1 VSERKRHRAQDR
13 LTAWHRAQPWRSAYW
28 RGVDKVRAAHAR
40 DWPRH
45 TFLPLRE
52 AGQIVTAAWRTHGRQ
67 DTREALARE
76 SCTLAGLAAWRVT
89 QGIFRYDPTLA
100 AALVDTPLTGDL
112 PVSALTHL
120 PHWCVYVETPG
131 RTMPLVSGGSTAL
144 HGCYAWINSVAA
156 EDRIELMLGLDTDRP
171 YPQLPVSVVPLV
183 GTLEQS
189 IRAVQTEWQD
199 SYDAGLVHT
208 APSAALTEGAQRLSP
223 LIALLLYLC
232 ADDAEIGDGTIRP
245 KQPQPAKTKQ
255 GWRMFPA
262 TAPTMWDVGVR
273 IGAAIRRAQ
282 ERETSGGYLTGE
294 RSRPRAHI
302 RRAHWA
308 TYWTGERS
316 GQQTPVLR
324 WLPPI
329 PVNVECIEAMP
340 VTIRPVLGRPEPN
353 PETQQGRSFGLK
365 KSKEACR
372 DQ

>member
-1 VSERKRHRAQDR
+1 MPEPKRHRAQDR
-13 LTAWHRAQPWRSAYW
+13 LTDWHRAQPWRSAYW
-28 RGVDKVRAAHAR
+28 QAVDKVRVAHAHE
-40 DWPRH
+40 WPRH

-52 AGQIVTAAWRTHGRQ
+52 AGQIVTSAWRTHGQ
-67 DTREALARE
+67 QGTPDAMAREA
-76 SCTLAGLAAWRVT
+76 CTLAGFAAWRVT

-100 AALVDTPLTGDL
+100 SALVDTPLTGDL

-144 HGCYAWINSVAA
+144 HGCYAWINFVAA
-156 EDRIELMLGLDTDRP
+156 EDRIALMLGLDTDRP

-189 IRAVQTEWQD
+189 IRAVQTEWQEG
-199 SYDAGLVHT
+199 YDAGQVQS
-208 APSAALTEGAQRLSP
+208 APSVAFTEGVQRLSP

-232 ADDAEIGDGTIRP
+232 ADDAEIGEGTIRP
-245 KQPQPAKTKQ
+245 KHPQPAKTKQ
-255 GWRMFPA
+255 GWRLFPPNG
-262 TAPTMWDVGVR
+262 PTMWDVGVR

-282 ERETSGGYLTGE
+282 ECETGGGEMIGE

-308 TYWTGERS
+308 TYWTGPRS
-316 GQQTPVLR
+316 GQQTAVLR

-329 PVNVECIEAMP
+329 PVNVETREMLPAT
-340 VTIRPVLGRPEPN
+340 VHRVLV
-353 PETQQGRSFGLK
+353 
-365 KSKEACR
+365 
-372 DQ
+372 